1 MKQRKR
7 ISLDW
12 LDRGRTA
19 LEPLLALAYPRHCPL
34 CGTVLEQSAW
44 KAAVCR
50 SCIPEAERLRHLP
63 PRLPVTEHAFY
74 AVNTCAAAFLL
85 CRQCAPCY
93 PALQG
98 ERQPLVCA
106 RTGGFDGCADFWRT
120 ARPCPRVPPGIRES
134 IRHFAVQRHCSGAA
148 ARKEEPRGKYAPL
161 LAQRLGRILHIPV
174 IQPLCLT
181 RQVLPQKSLDQQKR
195 FANVKDAYACR
206 TGVDLSGM
214 RLLLLD
220 DVITT
225 GATISACAKALLE
238 GGAVSVD
245 GVCVAATELMPKS
258 HGAAGTPK
266 ESK

>member
-44 KAAVCR
+44 KATVCR

-74 AVNTCAAAFLL
+74 AVNTCAAAFYYADSVRHAILL
-85 CRQCAPCY
+85 CKENGNPWY
-93 PALQG
+93 
-98 ERQPLVCA
+98 A
-106 RTGGFDGCADFWRT
+106 RELADLMAVLIFWRT

-148 ARKEEPRGKYAPL
+148 ARKEEPRGKYA
-161 LAQRLGRILHIPV
+161 
-174 IQPLCLT
+174 
-181 RQVLPQKSLDQQKR
+181 S
-195 FANVKDAYACR
+195 FASAAPWAHPAH
-206 TGVDLSGM
+206 SGHPAAVP
-214 RLLLLD
+214 D
-220 DVITT
+220 PAGFTAKIA
-225 GATISACAKALLE
+225 GPAKALCQCQGCLRLPYW
-238 GGAVSVD
+238 G
-245 GVCVAATELMPKS
+245 
-258 HGAAGTPK
+258 
-266 ESK
+266 

>member
-74 AVNTCAAAFLL
+74 AVNTCAAAFYY
-85 CRQCAPCY
+85 APCY

-148 ARKEEPRGKYAPL
+148 ARKEEPRGKYAP
-161 LAQRLGRILHIPV
+161 
-174 IQPLCLT
+174 
-181 RQVLPQKSLDQQKR
+181 
-195 FANVKDAYACR
+195 FASAAPWAHPAH
-206 TGVDLSGM
+206 SGHPAAVP
-214 RLLLLD
+214 D
-220 DVITT
+220 PAGFTAKIA
-225 GATISACAKALLE
+225 GPAKALCQCQGCLRLPYW
-238 GGAVSVD
+238 G
-245 GVCVAATELMPKS
+245 
-258 HGAAGTPK
+258 
-266 ESK
+266 

>member
-19 LEPLLALAYPRHCPL
+19 LEPLLAFAYPRHCPL

-63 PRLPVTEHAFY
+63 PRLPVTEHTFLR
-74 AVNTCAAAFLL
+74 CQHLRSCLLL

-106 RTGGFDGCADFWRT
+106 RTGGFDGCAVFGAQP
-120 ARPCPRVPPGIRES
+120 ARAPGYRPVYENLSGISLYSAIVPVPPRVKKNRAENMPL
-134 IRHFAVQRHCSGAA
+134 
-148 ARKEEPRGKYAPL
+148 L

-245 GVCVAATELMPKS
+245 GVCVAATELIPKS

>member
-74 AVNTCAAAFLL
+74 AVNTCAAAFYYADSVRHAILL
-85 CRQCAPCY
+85 CKENGNPWY
-93 PALQG
+93 
-98 ERQPLVCA
+98 A
-106 RTGGFDGCADFWRT
+106 RELADLMAVLIFWRT

-148 ARKEEPRGKYAPL
+148 ARKEEPRGKYAP
-161 LAQRLGRILHIPV
+161 
-174 IQPLCLT
+174 
-181 RQVLPQKSLDQQKR
+181 
-195 FANVKDAYACR
+195 FASAAPWAHP
-206 TGVDLSGM
+206 
-214 RLLLLD
+214 
-220 DVITT
+220 
-225 GATISACAKALLE
+225 GAFRSSSRCA
-238 GGAVSVD
+238 
-245 GVCVAATELMPKS
+245 
-258 HGAAGTPK
+258 
-266 ESK
+266 